1 VSFDEDALRR
11 WCREKIGPA
20 RTPRKIAVMEEI
32 PRGPT
37 GKIQRRELKRMLD
50 AGELRFEGQ
59 PRARHSA

>member
-1 VSFDEDALRR
+1 
-11 WCREKIGPA
+11 
-20 RTPRKIAVMEEI
+20 MEEL

-59 PRARHSA
+59 PRAKHSA